1 MKKLM
6 LMLFIALGGAVFA
19 QSAEVKT
26 SVDWTAMEL
35 ALQTSLDVSAMN
47 IRLPAGKVIVEG
59 MLESQYVDVARSAI
73 LSIQADSS
81 HTLGGLLNAGEIS
94 LNDAD
99 AFATPIRRVP
109 AVLSSDLTR
118 IVASYTISLRNI
130 GVGLLKHSRP
140 ASIRPPLAAP
150 QAPVYTGIVI
160 LAEGELPVHGRN
172 TSTLVQPCLF
182 PKIWDSDMNLF
193 YDKTLAAPESV
204 MSVRYASAA
213 AVFQDTPSGM
223 GEGLDRF
230 VGEKPLR
237 IMAVGAFGV
246 SPTDVIISRDDALLI
261 LSSPENRR
269 LLQEARIVFAL
280 SDKVLRK

>member
-6 LMLFIALGGAVFA
+6 LILFIALGGAAFA
-19 QSAEVKT
+19 QTAEVKT
-26 SVDWTAMEL
+26 SIDWTIMEL
-35 ALQTSLDVSAMN
+35 AVQTSLDVSAMN

-59 MLESQYVDVARSAI
+59 MLESQYADMARSAI
-73 LSIQADSS
+73 LGIQADSS
-81 HTLGGLLNAGEIS
+81 HTLGGLLSAGEIS
-94 LNDAD
+94 LHEAD
-99 AFATPIRRVP
+99 AFSTPIRRVP

-118 IVASYTISLRNI
+118 LVASYTISLRNI
-130 GVGLLKHSRP
+130 GAGLLKHSRP

-150 QAPVYTGIVI
+150 QAPTYTGIVI

-182 PKIWDSDMNLF
+182 PRIWDSDMNLL
-193 YDKTLAAPESV
+193 YDKTMTAPQSV
-204 MSVRYASAA
+204 MSVRYAPST

-223 GEGLDRF
+223 DEGLDRF
-230 VGEKPLR
+230 VGERPLR

-261 LSSPENRR
+261 LSSPENRQ

-280 SDKVLRK
+280 SDEVLKK